1 VIDTTAMQQQR
12 GNNNNSNNNNNNNK
26 PVCLAAA
33 GDGQHYLALT
43 EAGEVWS
50 WGSGDGGRLGSV
62 VEP

>member
-1 VIDTTAMQQQR
+1 VVIDTTAMQQQH
-12 GNNNNSNNNNNNNK
+12 GNNNK
-26 PVCLAAA
+26 PICLAAA

-50 WGSGDGGRLGSV
+50 WGSGEGGRLGSG

>member
-1 VIDTTAMQQQR
+1 VIDTTVMQQQR
-12 GNNNNSNNNNNNNK
+12 GNNNK
-26 PVCLAAA
+26 PIGLAAA

-50 WGSGDGGRLGSV
+50 WGSGEGGRLGSV

>member
-1 VIDTTAMQQQR
+1 VVIDTTAMQQQR
-12 GNNNNSNNNNNNNK
+12 GNNNNK
-26 PVCLAAA
+26 PICLAAA
-33 GDGQHYLALT
+33 CDGQHYLALT

>member
-1 VIDTTAMQQQR
+1 MVIDTTAMQQQR
-12 GNNNNSNNNNNNNK
+12 GNNNNNNNNK
-26 PVCLAAA
+26 PIRLAAA

-50 WGSGDGGRLGSV
+50 WGSGEGGRLGSV

>member
-1 VIDTTAMQQQR
+1 MIDTTAMQQQR
-12 GNNNNSNNNNNNNK
+12 GNNNNK
-26 PVCLAAA
+26 PICLAAA

-50 WGSGDGGRLGSV
+50 WGSGEGGRLGSV